1 MSVKNS
7 NFKLINEGL
16 ISGKSCFFIFDN
28 YYKFN
33 KDEDGDENEFFE
45 IYKYKP
51 ISKKLINFIKKE
63 DIRGYESY
71 IFFSINPIEWNEE
84 DDINQYKKIHYIKFN
99 TSSAV
104 ALSLCGIDWYDED
117 EDEDEENQHLI

>member
-7 NFKLINEGL
+7 NFKLIDAGI
-16 ISGKSCFFIFDN
+16 ISGQNAIFIFDN

-71 IFFSINPIEWNEE
+71 LFFSIKPIEWNED
-84 DDINQYKKIHYIKFN
+84 DDINQYKKIHYMKFN

-104 ALSLCGIDWYDED
+104 ALALCNISWNDED
-117 EDEDEENQHLI
+117 DDDEENQHLI

>member
-7 NFKLINEGL
+7 NFKLIDAGI
-16 ISGKSCFFIFDN
+16 ISGQNAFYMFDN

-33 KDEDGDENEFFE
+33 KDEDGDKDIFFE

-51 ISKKLINFIKKE
+51 ISKKLINFIKNE

-71 IFFSINPIEWNEE
+71 LFFSIKPIEWNKE
-84 DDINQYKKIHYIKFN
+84 DDIKQFNKIHYIKFN

-104 ALSLCGIDWYDED
+104 AFSLCDIDWN
-117 EDEDEENQHLI
+117 DEENQNENHRLI